1 MSNPTPEARAVA
13 LFSDIRHDDCCDD
26 PGCQVSYIRFPDG
39 QHIEIGTRDMHVE
52 RLDVLGANVAA
63 AITAAVAAERERC
76 ASIVLNARL
85 RSTMYAAQALDW
97 RAAEQRIRDGAGA
110 PHD

>member
-63 AITAAVAAERERC
+63 ADHRRRRGRARALRQHRAQRASSLDDVRRAGSRLARRRTTHPRWRRC
-76 ASIVLNARL
+76 
-85 RSTMYAAQALDW
+85 T
-97 RAAEQRIRDGAGA
+97 
-110 PHD
+110 P